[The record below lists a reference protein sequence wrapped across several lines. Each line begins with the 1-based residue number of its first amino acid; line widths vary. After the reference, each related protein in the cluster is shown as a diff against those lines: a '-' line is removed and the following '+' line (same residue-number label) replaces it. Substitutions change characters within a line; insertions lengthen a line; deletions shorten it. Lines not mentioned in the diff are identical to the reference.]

1 VDKIWDEIHSSREWG
16 AYPSEHVIRFF
27 ARNYYSDVRSGDI
40 IKVLD
45 FGCGGG
51 AHTWYLAREGF
62 KTYAFDGSKSA
73 VKNAKKKLSS
83 EGLNAEFKVG
93 DGLNIEYDEDFFDA
107 ILDNVCIYANP
118 IEDIKKMY
126 KRIYS
131 FLKWGGKL
139 LTVCFSDNTYGFGR
153 GTRLEDGT
161 FSDIDEG
168 PLKDRGIC
176 HFYNEDEILGILVE
190 IGFKNVLIDKI
201 LYTDRGGYKVEQLV
215 VQAEK

>member
-1 VDKIWDEIHSSREWG
+1 MDKIWDEIHSSREWG

-27 ARNYYSDVRSGDI
+27 ARNYYNAIRSGNE

-62 KTYAFDGSKSA
+62 KTYAFDGSKYA
-73 VKNAKKKLSS
+73 VNNAEKKLAS

-93 DGLNIEYDEDFFDA
+93 DGLSIDYEEGFFDA
-107 ILDNVCIYANP
+107 ILDNVCVYANP

-190 IGFKNVLIDKI
+190 IGFKNVQIDKI
-201 LYTDRGGYKVEQLV
+201 LYTDRGYKVEQLV